1 MLAHLRRRRGCPPP
15 KARVL
20 AQGTTLYSRTP
31 QECSSWTQ
39 YSTFTSP
46 QQGEFRR
53 RKDSREATPR
63 GSSLRT
69 SLKLASSYS
78 SKETHRHDGNRKEIP
93 PINVFPSPPTFSED
107 VLHAKRHKE
116 SGMSLLREIMKN
128 LHNRTENVFPGYI
141 APYRSRDGGR
151 NTHLSE
157 AALHHQAWS
166 SESVFTL
173 RKEFRYPGRSARE
186 LSSTTRRK
194 RLS

>member
-1 MLAHLRRRRGCPPP
+1 MLTHLRRRRGCPPP

-31 QECSSWTQ
+31 QECSSWGQ
-39 YSTFTSP
+39 YSTFTPP

-53 RKDSREATPR
+53 RKDSREATPK

-78 SKETHRHDGNRKEIP
+78 SKGARRHDGNRKEIP
-93 PINVFPSPPTFSED
+93 SINPFPSRTFSED

-116 SGMSLLREIMKN
+116 SDMSTSGRSWRLSGTAQSASSPAL
-128 LHNRTENVFPGYI
+128 P
-141 APYRSRDGGR
+141 APYRSRDGGQ

-157 AALHHQAWS
+157 AVLHHQAWS

-173 RKEFRYPGRSARE
+173 RKELRYPGRSARE
-186 LSSTTRRK
+186 LSSTIRRK